1 LGPGS
6 NGELAEVGGDPARV
20 VAAGLEFGNFFSTL
34 HKKLIIR
41 NSRSRGNLIIQ
52 NYWTSF
58 FHDVTPKCQFL
69 GGWERRL
76 VTRGRRLKPQRGGP
90 SDKFIELRT

>member
-1 LGPGS
+1 
-6 NGELAEVGGDPARV
+6 LAAIRHVL

-76 VTRGRRLKPQRGGP
+76 GGGG
-90 SDKFIELRT
+90 